1 MSDKPPS
8 GGSSYGEGVKWTIGL
23 SGAAVAA
30 VFLHLDEI
38 GKQPT
43 YAHWLIAIA
52 VGLFTISI
60 ICGVN
65 YLHWLMA
72 DDTDRDRQRE
82 IKEELSALH
91 QGQNPEHAENTDNR
105 ETKDSQEAD
114 RRALLKERLAKH
126 RKRSDKSYKVKPRW
140 HVAYLVSFLLAAVL
154 SSIALFIAVVQ
165 AHAPDKEGKK
175 EAECVCNNKF
185 SAAATPNR
193 FAVTYSALHQGLH
206 DKETHTFLLD
216 QQTGEVWQMRCTAQG
231 KVEFQPVSVIRP
243 SK

>member
-1 MSDKPPS
+1 MSDKPPGVGS
-8 GGSSYGEGVKWTIGL
+8 SSYGEGVKWTIGL

-52 VGLFTISI
+52 VGLFAISI
-60 ICGVN
+60 MCGVN

-82 IKEELSALH
+82 IKEELSALD
-91 QGQNPEHAENTDNR
+91 QGANWEDAENTDNK
-105 ETKDSQEAD
+105 ESKDKQEDD
-114 RRALLKERLAKH
+114 RRSLLKKRLAKH

-140 HVAYLVSFLLAAVL
+140 HVAYLVSSLLAAVL
-154 SSIALFIAVVQ
+154 SSIVLFIAVVQ
-165 AHAPDKEGKK
+165 AHAPQQEGKK
-175 EAECVCNNKF
+175 EAECVCGKF
-185 SAAATPNR
+185 SAAATSNR

-206 DKETHTFLLD
+206 GQETHTFLLD

-231 KVEFQPVSVIRP
+231 RIEFQPVLVIRP